1 MVVQKA
7 VVETHMVVTWSF
19 AQNNKEKVYLI
30 CSKCHHACQQ
40 DIMLSFIIPVL
51 INMTKSVISAKGL
64 NQYYVSSGYKEIFT
78 AYLKNIHVIS
88 LVMVCD
94 SPLFLFSQFCFFYKE
109 WCMFSFHCHHWPV
122 SVTCLCVRIIDLG
135 QLRGETSR
143 GGCACIRGE
152 GTSGQLQS
160 SICHRNQRHP
170 ALLHPGRRDR

>member
-7 VVETHMVVTWSF
+7 VVETHMMVTWSF

-30 CSKCHHACQQ
+30 CSKCHDACQQ

-94 SPLFLFSQFCFFYKE
+94 SPLFLFSRIFLQRMMYVFLPLP
-109 WCMFSFHCHHWPV
+109 SL
-122 SVTCLCVRIIDLG
+122 TCLCHLSV
-135 QLRGETSR
+135 
-143 GGCACIRGE
+143 CAYYR
-152 GTSGQLQS
+152 SGP
-160 SICHRNQRHP
+160 ITRRNQS
-170 ALLHPGRRDR
+170 RRLCMYPRRRNEWPTTEQYMSPKSATPCTSTPRT